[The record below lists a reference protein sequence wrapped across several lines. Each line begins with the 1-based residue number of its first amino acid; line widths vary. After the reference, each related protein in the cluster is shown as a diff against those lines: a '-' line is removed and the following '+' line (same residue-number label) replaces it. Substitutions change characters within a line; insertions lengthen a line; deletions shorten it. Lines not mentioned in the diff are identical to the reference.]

1 MGESQPIMRA
11 GIFVL
16 SALAA
21 NCFAQEEVN
30 LRLCCP
36 EGHAYKENPDY
47 DYDAWDYNDPSTNP
61 RTCQEH
67 SNKEELVLV
76 YDESEVK
83 LTGETKFEC
92 PRFSYSE
99 KVEEGD
105 GFVEEIKLLPA
116 GDLQV
121 ISENF
126 TQNYSQGEF
135 CIHFTNSG
143 DELMNETKEDT
154 LRPVFSVCTFELTEE
169 ELEARE
175 KTKQFYPVFI
185 FISSFFLFVTLVVYC
200 LLQENR
206 SKLFGKLTIGFLL
219 NIFLAFLSTGIHYTL
234 NVGENKFYLGT
245 TLCKT
250 LGYIVQHTWISF
262 FCWMSAM
269 ALNITYTF
277 TQSFR
282 HSNAM
287 SNKQTKAVFLHILFG
302 QGVPLVVTL
311 VTLVMDTRGGDDQIL
326 PNMGIYS
333 CFVGEEFKENPG
345 SFLKSPVFLYFYLTI
360 VIAWLI
366 NIVCFVVTAVH
377 LMSHW
382 AKAKSMKQSKANN
395 TPMAHAKILGSLL
408 IIMGGPWIFEL
419 ISAYLEHFRRA
430 GFSTRLALDIINLLQ
445 GVLIFLALVCKT
457 QVMRPLR
464 NTIATG
470 FSTQTSNSNNVTG
483 KSSVSSMA
491 SRSTIVERTPRSNST
506 ISMQSLS

>member
-1 MGESQPIMRA
+1 M
-11 GIFVL
+11 
-16 SALAA
+16 
-21 NCFAQEEVN
+21 
-30 LRLCCP
+30 
-36 EGHAYKENPDY
+36 
-47 DYDAWDYNDPSTNP
+47 
-61 RTCQEH
+61 
-67 SNKEELVLV
+67 
-76 YDESEVK
+76 
-83 LTGETKFEC
+83 
-92 PRFSYSE
+92 
-99 KVEEGD
+99 
-105 GFVEEIKLLPA
+105 
-116 GDLQV
+116 

-169 ELEARE
+169 ELEERE

-333 CFVGEEFKENPG
+333 CFVGEEFKENPD

-419 ISAYLEHFRRA
+419 ISAYLEHFKRA

-470 FSTQTSNSNNVTG
+470 FSTQTSNSNN
-483 KSSVSSMA
+483 A
-491 SRSTIVERTPRSNST
+491 LARTLL
-506 ISMQSLS
+506 I

>member
-76 YDESEVK
+76 YDRAEVK

-250 LGYIVQHTWISF
+250 LGCIVQHTWISF

-333 CFVGEEFKENPG
+333 FCWRGVQREPG
-345 SFLKSPVFLYFYLTI
+345 LIPQVPSFPLLLSDDRDCL
-360 VIAWLI
+360 
-366 NIVCFVVTAVH
+366 
-377 LMSHW
+377 
-382 AKAKSMKQSKANN
+382 ANQHCLLRCHCC
-395 TPMAHAKILGSLL
+395 PPDVPLGQGQVDEAEQGQQHSDGPRQDPWQPAHHHGRTLDLRVDICLL
-408 IIMGGPWIFEL
+408 
-419 ISAYLEHFRRA
+419 
-430 GFSTRLALDIINLLQ
+430 
-445 GVLIFLALVCKT
+445 
-457 QVMRPLR
+457 
-464 NTIATG
+464 
-470 FSTQTSNSNNVTG
+470 
-483 KSSVSSMA
+483 
-491 SRSTIVERTPRSNST
+491 
-506 ISMQSLS
+506 

>member
-1 MGESQPIMRA
+1 M
-11 GIFVL
+11 
-16 SALAA
+16 
-21 NCFAQEEVN
+21 
-30 LRLCCP
+30 
-36 EGHAYKENPDY
+36 
-47 DYDAWDYNDPSTNP
+47 
-61 RTCQEH
+61 
-67 SNKEELVLV
+67 
-76 YDESEVK
+76 
-83 LTGETKFEC
+83 
-92 PRFSYSE
+92 
-99 KVEEGD
+99 
-105 GFVEEIKLLPA
+105 
-116 GDLQV
+116 

-277 TQSFR
+277 AQSFR

-333 CFVGEEFKENPG
+333 CFVGEEFKENPD

-419 ISAYLEHFRRA
+419 ISAYFEHVGLA
-430 GFSTRLALDIINLLQ
+430 GFSVRLALDIINLLQ

>member
-1 MGESQPIMRA
+1 MGE
-11 GIFVL
+11 
-16 SALAA
+16 
-21 NCFAQEEVN
+21 N
-30 LRLCCP
+30 L
-36 EGHAYKENPDY
+36 DY
-47 DYDAWDYNDPSTNP
+47 DYDAWDYNDPSTHP

-67 SNKEELVLV
+67 SNKEELVYGGPGVRLEG
-76 YDESEVK
+76 D
-83 LTGETKFEC
+83 TKFKC
-92 PRFSYSE
+92 PPFTFE
-99 KVEEGD
+99 VGGNEEGD
-105 GFVEEIKLLPA
+105 GLIEQIQLLPS
-116 GDLQV
+116 GDLKV
-121 ISENF
+121 VTENY
-126 TQNYSQGEF
+126 TDNYSQGEF

-143 DELMNETKEDT
+143 DEFTNLTSEDT
-154 LRPVFSVCTFELTEE
+154 IRPVFSVCTAELTEQ
-169 ELEARE
+169 ELDDRE
-175 KTKQFYPVFI
+175 KTQQFYPVLI

-333 CFVGEEFKENPG
+333 CFVGEEFKEKPG

-483 KSSVSSMA
+483 KSSVSSMT